1 MSGAPLVDAGP
12 ELIEREQESKI
23 LDGLVDRLRGGGGAI
38 VVRGEA
44 GIGKSVL
51 LQRVRRRAE
60 AQGARPLVTGG
71 VESEAEFAFAGLHQ
85 LLRPV
90 IGALGRLPESQRQTL
105 EAALGLGVDV
115 KPDTFR
121 VAVAA
126 FQLICE
132 LADSSPLVL
141 IVDDA
146 QWLDRSTLSVIAFIG
161 RRLEAEHVALVAA
174 VRSGQSTPLDDA
186 RLPALDLARLSA
198 SAAAR
203 LLDRAAPELHPVL
216 RARVLAESSG
226 NPLAL
231 VELARSMGRSGEQ
244 LSPPPTTLT
253 VRLERAFA
261 SRLRDLAPGTRAAL
275 LAAALD
281 SRASLNEIA
290 QSSGASV
297 ESLQRAV
304 EADLVETADDE
315 VRFRHPLIRT
325 AVRQAASSQ
334 QILEMYRALGE
345 VVTDPERQLW
355 HRAMAAKEPD
365 ESIASALEEHARL
378 AGTRGTVTVAG
389 AALERAAAL
398 TVDPRRKGARLVAAA
413 EIAYELGL
421 VESARRLVDEATSF
435 ELSAR
440 DVARLAWFRQ
450 IISGSVWFE
459 SGAARTFVAIAE
471 QLRDGGDADMALR
484 SLVPIAHRCWWTRT
498 KTRTREYLVEA
509 ALTMGMATDDPR
521 VLAVVGLAHPEETG
535 PTILR
540 RVSRIRL
547 HETTDPIAAMYVGIA
562 AEKSGD
568 FATGAR
574 FLASAI
580 DGLRDQVRL
589 VPLTQALVHYAWSA
603 IHTGE
608 WPAAAAAAHEAAGL
622 ARDTRQPQYGLTGE
636 LVGAL
641 ATALRGT
648 EPDIESALAEPERA
662 LLAMKG
668 GPLLATAHLA
678 RGAAAI
684 GDARHEEA
692 FQHLWP
698 VFDETDS
705 AFHRFMRWPALL
717 DLVEA
722 ADGSAQT
729 GRITDVIADLEAI
742 STHSEPP
749 MLRLGL
755 ACARPL
761 LAADDQA
768 ETLFTAALAED
779 LAGYPFLRAR
789 SLFSF
794 GRWLRRRRRSAES
807 RSPLRESVALFD
819 ALGATAWSKR
829 ARQELRA
836 TGERV
841 GRRAPDLRDRLTAQ
855 ELQIAQLAAEGLSN
869 RQIAERLFL
878 SPRTIGGHLYRI
890 FPKLQITARA
900 QLRDAFVD
908 RIGDSE
914 TSRLT
919 HAKRADSA

>member
-12 ELIEREQESKI
+12 ELIEREQESAF
-23 LDGLVDRLRGGGGAI
+23 LDGLVDRLREGGGA
-38 VVRGEA
+38 VVIRGEA
-44 GIGKSVL
+44 GIGKSAL
-51 LQRVRRRAE
+51 LHRVRLRAQ
-60 AQGARPLVTGG
+60 AQGARPLATVG

-90 IGALGRLPESQRQTL
+90 IGALARLPESQRQTL
-105 EAALGLGVDV
+105 EAALGLGVDL
-115 KPDTFR
+115 KPDSFR

-132 LADSSPLVL
+132 VADSVPLVL

-146 QWLDRSTLSVIAFIG
+146 QWLDRSTLSVIAFVG
-161 RRLEAEHVALVAA
+161 RRLEAEHVALVSAI
-174 VRSGQSTPLDDA
+174 RSGQSTPLDDA
-186 RLPALDLARLSA
+186 RLSTLDLERLSA

-203 LLDRAAPELHPVL
+203 LLDRTAPELHPVL

-244 LSPPPTTLT
+244 LTPGSATLT
-253 VRLERAFA
+253 ARLERAFA
-261 SRLRDLAPGTRAAL
+261 SRLRDLGPDTRAAL

-290 QSSGASV
+290 RSSGASV
-297 ESLQRAV
+297 ESLQPSIDG
-304 EADLVETADDE
+304 DLVEIADDG
-315 VRFRHPLIRT
+315 VRFRHPLIRS
-325 AVRQAASSQ
+325 AVRQAASAQ
-334 QILEMYRALGE
+334 QVLEMYRALAD
-345 VVTDPERQLW
+345 VVADPERQLW
-355 HRAMAAKEPD
+355 HRAGATNEPD
-365 ESIASALEEHARL
+365 ENIASALEQHAHL
-378 AGTRGTVTVAG
+378 AAARGAVTVAG

-398 TVDPRRKGARLVAAA
+398 TSDSPRKGARLVAAA

-421 VESARRLVDEATSF
+421 IEGARRLVDQAKAF
-435 ELSAR
+435 DLSAR
-440 DVARLAWFRQ
+440 DQARLAWFSQ
-450 IISGSVWFE
+450 IMSGSVWFE
-459 SGAARTFVAIAE
+459 SGAAKTFVTIAE
-471 QLRDGGDADMALR
+471 QLRDAGDVDMALR

-509 ALTMGMATDDPR
+509 ALAMGVADDDAR
-521 VLAVVGLAHPEETG
+521 VLAVLGLAHPEETG

-540 RVSRIRL
+540 RVSRMRL
-547 HETTDPIAAMYVGIA
+547 HEMTDPIAAMYVGIA
-562 AEKSGD
+562 AEKAGD
-568 FATGAR
+568 FATGVR

-580 DGLRDQVRL
+580 DGLREQVRL
-589 VPLTQALVHYAWSA
+589 VPLTQALVHHAWA
-603 IHTGE
+603 AVQAGD
-608 WPAAAAAAHEAAGL
+608 WPAAAAAAHEAAVL
-622 ARDTRQPQYGLTGE
+622 ARDTLQPQYGLTGQ

-648 EPDIESALAEPERA
+648 EPDIESVLAEPERA
-662 LLAMKG
+662 VLAMKG
-668 GPLLATAHLA
+668 GPLLATAHFA
-678 RGAAAI
+678 RGTAAL
-684 GDARHEEA
+684 GDGRHEDA
-692 FQHLWP
+692 FNYLWAI
-698 VFDETDS
+698 FDETDP

-722 ADGSAQT
+722 AAGSGQT
-729 GRITDVIADLEAI
+729 SRLTEVIVDLEAI

-749 MLRLGL
+749 ILRLNL
-755 ACARPL
+755 VCAGPL
-761 LAADDQA
+761 LVADDQA
-768 ETLFTAALAED
+768 EPLFSAALAQD

-789 SLFSF
+789 TLFSL

-807 RSPLRESVALFD
+807 RAPLRESVALFD
-819 ALGATAWSKR
+819 ALGAAAWSRR

-900 QLRDAFVD
+900 QLRDAFAD
-908 RIGDSE
+908 RVGD
-914 TSRLT
+914 
-919 HAKRADSA
+919 

>member
-1 MSGAPLVDAGP
+1 MGGVPLVDAGP
-12 ELIEREQESKI
+12 ELIEREQESAV
-23 LDGLVDRLRGGGGAI
+23 LDALVDRLRDRGGAI

-44 GIGKSVL
+44 GIGKSAL
-51 LQRVRRRAE
+51 LQRARRRAE
-60 AQGARPLVTGG
+60 AQGARPLVTVG
-71 VESEAEFAFAGLHQ
+71 VESEAELAFAGLHQ

-90 IGALGRLPESQRQTL
+90 IGALARLPQSQRQAL
-105 EAALGLGVDV
+105 ESALGLGVELR
-115 KPDTFR
+115 PDAYR

-132 LADSSPLVL
+132 VADSAPVVL

-146 QWLDRSTLSVIAFIG
+146 HWLDRSSLSVIAFIG

-174 VRSGQSTPLDDA
+174 IRNGHLTPLDDA
-186 RLPALDLARLSA
+186 HLPTLHVERLSA
-198 SAAAR
+198 SGAAR
-203 LLDRAAPELHPVL
+203 LLDFTAPELHPVS

-231 VELARSMGRSGEQ
+231 VELGRSMGRSGEH
-244 LSPPPTTLT
+244 LSPPSATLT
-253 VRLERAFA
+253 ARLERAFA
-261 SRLRDLAPGTRAAL
+261 SRLRDLTQDSRAAL

-281 SRASLNEIA
+281 SRASLDEIA
-290 QSSGASV
+290 RSSGAGI
-297 ESLQRAV
+297 ESLQPAV
-304 EADLVETADDE
+304 DADLVEIADDG
-315 VRFRHPLIRT
+315 VRFRHPLIRS
-325 AVRQAASSQ
+325 AIRQAASAQ
-334 QILEMYRALGE
+334 QLREMYRALAE
-345 VVTDPERQLW
+345 VVADPERQLW
-355 HRAMAAKEPD
+355 HHAMAAKGPD
-365 ESIASALEEHARL
+365 ENIASALEQHGRL
-378 AGTRGTVTVAG
+378 AAARGAVTVAG

-398 TVDPRRKGARLVAAA
+398 TADPRSKGARLVAAA

-421 VESARRLVDEATSF
+421 VESARRLVEEATSF
-435 ELSAR
+435 DLSER

-459 SGAARTFVAIAE
+459 SGAARTFVTIAE
-471 QLRDGGDADMALR
+471 QLRDGGDSDMALR

-509 ALTMGMATDDPR
+509 ALAMGMADDDPR

-535 PTILR
+535 PTILK
-540 RVSRIRL
+540 RVSRMRL
-547 HETTDPIAAMYVGIA
+547 HEMTDPLASMYVGIA
-562 AEKSGD
+562 AEKAGD
-568 FATGAR
+568 FATGVR

-589 VPLTQALVHYAWSA
+589 VPLTQALVHYAWA
-603 IHTGE
+603 ATYAGE
-608 WPAAAAAAHEAAGL
+608 WPAAAAAAYEAAGL

-641 ATALRGT
+641 ATAIRGT
-648 EPDIESALAEPERA
+648 EPDIESLLAEPERA

-684 GDARHEEA
+684 GDGRNEDA
-692 FQHLWP
+692 FGHLWHI
-698 VFDETDS
+698 FDETDS

-722 ADGSAQT
+722 AAGSGQT
-729 GRITDVIADLEAI
+729 SRLTDLIVDLEAI
-742 STHSEPP
+742 SMHSEPP
-749 MLRLGL
+749 VLRLNL
-755 ACARPL
+755 ACVRPL
-761 LAADDQA
+761 LAMDEQV
-768 ETLFTAALAED
+768 EPLFTAALAQD
-779 LAGYPFLRAR
+779 LVGYPFLRAR
-789 SLFSF
+789 TLFSL

-819 ALGATAWSKR
+819 AQGATAWSKR

-836 TGERV
+836 TGEKV
-841 GRRAPDLRDRLTAQ
+841 GRRAPDLRDRLTTQ

-890 FPKLQITARA
+890 FPKLEITARA
-900 QLRDAFVD
+900 QLRDAFAD
-908 RIGDSE
+908 RVRD
-914 TSRLT
+914 
-919 HAKRADSA
+919 

>member
-1 MSGAPLVDAGP
+1 MGGVPLVDAGP
-12 ELIEREQESKI
+12 DLIEREQESSV
-23 LDGLVDRLRGGGGAI
+23 LDALVDRLRDGGGTV

-44 GIGKSVL
+44 GIGKSAL

-60 AQGARPLVTGG
+60 AQGVRSLITVG

-90 IGALGRLPESQRQTL
+90 IGALAQLPESQRLAL
-105 EAALGLGVDV
+105 EAALGLGVDL
-115 KPDTFR
+115 KPDSFR
-121 VAVAA
+121 VAVAV

-132 LADSSPLVL
+132 VADSIPLVL
-141 IVDDA
+141 VVDDA

-161 RRLEAEHVALVAA
+161 RRLEVEHIALVVAI
-174 VRSGQSTPLDDA
+174 RSAQSTPLDDA
-186 RLPALDLARLSA
+186 RLTTLDLERLSA

-203 LLDRAAPELHPVL
+203 LLDRKAPELHPVL

-244 LSPPPTTLT
+244 LSPPPTNLT
-253 VRLERAFA
+253 ARLDRAFA
-261 SRLRDLAPGTRAAL
+261 SRLGDLALDTRAAL

-281 SRASLNEIA
+281 SRASLDEIA
-290 QSSGASV
+290 RSSRASV
-297 ESLQRAV
+297 ESLQPAV
-304 EADLVETADDE
+304 DADLVEIADDG
-315 VRFRHPLIRT
+315 VRFRHPLIRS
-325 AVRQAASSQ
+325 AVRQAASGQ
-334 QILEMYRALGE
+334 QVSEMYRALAE
-345 VVTDPERQLW
+345 VVADPERQLW
-355 HRAMAAKEPD
+355 HRAMAAREPD
-365 ESIASALEEHARL
+365 ENIASALEQHARL
-378 AGTRGTVTVAG
+378 AAARGAVTVAG
-389 AALERAAAL
+389 AALERAAGL
-398 TVDPRRKGARLVAAA
+398 TADSQRKGARLVAAA

-435 ELSAR
+435 DLNGR
-440 DVARLAWFRQ
+440 DLARLAWFHQ
-450 IISGSVWFE
+450 ILSGSVWFE
-459 SGAARTFVAIAE
+459 SGAARTFVTIAE

-484 SLVPIAHRCWWTRT
+484 ALVPIAHRCWWTRT

-509 ALTMGMATDDPR
+509 ALAMGMADDDPR
-521 VLAVVGLAHPEETG
+521 VLAVVGLANPEETG
-535 PTILR
+535 PMILK
-540 RVSRIRL
+540 RVSRMRL
-547 HETTDPIAAMYVGIA
+547 HEMTDSIAAMYVGIA
-562 AEKSGD
+562 AEKAGD
-568 FATGAR
+568 FATGVR

-580 DGLRDQVRL
+580 DGLREQVRL
-589 VPLTQALVHYAWSA
+589 VPLTQALVHYAWAA

-608 WPAAAAAAHEAAGL
+608 WPAATAAAYEATGL
-622 ARDTRQPQYGLTGE
+622 ARDTTQPQYGLTGE

-648 EPDIESALAEPERA
+648 EPDIGSVLAEPEGA

-684 GDARHEEA
+684 GEGRHEDA

-722 ADGSAQT
+722 AAGSGQNS
-729 GRITDVIADLEAI
+729 RLIDVIADLEAVSI
-742 STHSEPP
+742 HSEPP
-749 MLRLGL
+749 ILCLNL

-761 LAADDQA
+761 LAAEDQA
-768 ETLFTAALAED
+768 EPLFTAALAQA

-789 SLFSF
+789 TLFSL

-819 ALGATAWSKR
+819 ALGAAAWSRR

-836 TGERV
+836 TGEKV

-855 ELQIAQLAAEGLSN
+855 ELQIAQLAAAGLSN

-890 FPKLQITARA
+890 FPKLEITARA
-900 QLRDAFVD
+900 QLRNAFAD
-908 RIGDSE
+908 RAGD
-914 TSRLT
+914 
-919 HAKRADSA
+919 